1 MKTQHVL
8 EYSQPT
14 IRGNTIERVKIIGLE
29 SANGRRYPAAVLQAA
44 VPLYESAPV
53 FICHPDP
60 REKRRGSRMLRD
72 HLGNLENVS
81 GNGNGLFGDLRIKG
95 HPLAKQILEA
105 APSAS
110 FGLSHNAHVEVNED
124 ETEVTRIVE
133 VNSVDL
139 VDDPATTKN
148 LFEETGEVDA
158 DFEAKVL
165 AVLAK
170 SQQTKPTKRLTAL
183 EDRAGGDFADHGIG
197 NTHEDFLTVVRGF
210 PLT

>member
-95 HPLAKQILEA
+95 HPWPSRSSRRRP
-105 APSAS
+105 APRSGS
-110 FGLSHNAHVEVNED
+110 R
-124 ETEVTRIVE
+124 TM
-133 VNSVDL
+133 
-139 VDDPATTKN
+139 
-148 LFEETGEVDA
+148 
-158 DFEAKVL
+158 
-165 AVLAK
+165 
-170 SQQTKPTKRLTAL
+170 PTSR
-183 EDRAGGDFADHGIG
+183 
-197 NTHEDFLTVVRGF
+197 
-210 PLT
+210 

>member
-1 MKTQHVL
+1 
-8 EYSQPT
+8 
-14 IRGNTIERVKIIGLE
+14 
-29 SANGRRYPAAVLQAA
+29 
-44 VPLYESAPV
+44 
-53 FICHPDP
+53 
-60 REKRRGSRMLRD
+60 
-72 HLGNLENVS
+72 
-81 GNGNGLFGDLRIKG
+81 
-95 HPLAKQILEA
+95 
-105 APSAS
+105 
-110 FGLSHNAHVEVNED
+110 VNED

-197 NTHEDFLTVVRGF
+197 NFADHGIGNTHEDFLSVVRGF